1 MDAAR
6 VRVLRRSC
14 APKSFPCPQCGT
26 PGRRKDTHT
35 RPVRDIAFGQVAL
48 IEVTVGEYRAACDCC
63 KTFRSHVEGVEPRAE
78 YTNRVR
84 DAVIDRLL
92 EDGMSLHRLR
102 QAMHRDFLLDLSEG
116 FLYDCLD
123 WKVRQTD
130 MPGYRQWTLD
140 HFSGTL
146 CIDELHLGHRTL
158 LLATDPL
165 GDFPVAFA
173 LVRANDQDHMRR
185 FLNNLKSHGFW
196 PRVVVTD
203 GSNLYPTV
211 LAELWPN
218 ARHQS
223 CVFHVIKDINAHVFD
238 ALRRLRRKL
247 AQKRGRKRRRGRPSK
262 NQQRDRKRQGPT
274 RKEQA
279 HFVWKHRHLLVTRP
293 EHLDGRQRLRLS
305 QMFRHLPQSRML
317 RDFVLAIYRLFDPE
331 QSPHQSRCRRA
342 ALVNDPQYRADPDL
356 AEALGMLVPEKF
368 DRMMTFLHSPVARRV
383 RTNNHVERTNRRLR
397 HFEKVRYKW
406 RRRRTIVRFVVL
418 ALDRW
423 QNRRIANEHN
433 AATQDR
439 KPRGQLPCEQAA

>member
-1 MDAAR
+1 MDATR
-6 VRVLRRSC
+6 VRVLRQSC

-35 RPVRDIAFGQVAL
+35 RSVRDIAYGQIAL
-48 IEVTVGEYRAACDCC
+48 IELTVGEYRAACTCC
-63 KTFRSHVEGVEPRAE
+63 KTFRSHVEGIEPRAE

-92 EDGMSLHRLR
+92 GDGMSLHRLQ
-102 QAMHRDFLLDLSEG
+102 QAMQRDFLLDLSDG
-116 FLYDCLD
+116 FLSDCLD

-130 MPGYRQWTLD
+130 MPAYRQWTLNN
-140 HFSGTL
+140 FSGTL

-185 FLNNLKSHGFW
+185 FLNNLKNHGFL

-211 LAELWPN
+211 LAELWPA
-218 ARHQS
+218 ARHQL

-238 ALRRLRRKL
+238 ALRRLRRRL
-247 AQKRGRKRRRGRPSK
+247 AQKRGRRRRRGRPSK
-262 NQQRDRKRQGPT
+262 NQQRDRRRQGPT

-305 QMFRHLPQSRML
+305 QMFRYLPQSRML

-368 DRMMTFLHSPVARRV
+368 DKMMTFLHSPVARRV

-406 RRRRTIVRFVVL
+406 RRRRTIVRFILL

-423 QNRRIANEHN
+423 HHQRI
-433 AATQDR
+433 TQEQSADAPSR
-439 KPRGQLPCEQAA
+439 KPHARLPCKQAA

>member
-6 VRVLRRSC
+6 VRILRKSRV
-14 APKSFPCPQCGT
+14 PKTSPCPHCGKR
-26 PGRRKDTHT
+26 GRRKDTHT
-35 RPVRDIAFGQVAL
+35 RRVRDMAYGQIVF
-48 IEVTVGEYRAACDCC
+48 IELTVGEYRAACTCC
-63 KTFRSHVEGVEPRAE
+63 KTFRSHVEGIEPRAE

-92 EDGMSLHRLR
+92 NDSMSLHRVQ
-102 QAMHRDFLLDLSEG
+102 QAMQRDFRLDLSDG

-130 MPGYRQWTLD
+130 MPGYRQWTLNN
-140 HFSGTL
+140 FSGTL

-185 FLNNLKSHGFW
+185 FLNNLRNHGFL
-196 PRVVVTD
+196 PQVVVTD

-218 ARHQS
+218 ARHQL

-247 AQKRGRKRRRGRPSK
+247 AHKRGPKRRRGRPSQ
-262 NQQRDRKRQGPT
+262 NQQRERKRQGPT
-274 RKEQA
+274 KKEQA
-279 HFVWKHRHLLVTRP
+279 YFVWKHRHLLVTRP
-293 EHLDGRQRLRLS
+293 EHLDGRQRRWLS
-305 QMFRHLPQSRML
+305 QMFRYLPQSRTL
-317 RDFVLAIYRLFDPE
+317 RAFVLAIYRLFDPE

-342 ALVNDPQYRADPDL
+342 ALVNDPRYRVDPDL
-356 AEALGMLVPEKF
+356 AKVLGMLVPEKF
-368 DRMMTFLHSPVARRV
+368 DKMMTFLHSPVAKRV

-406 RRRRTIVRFVVL
+406 RRRRTIVRFIVL
-418 ALDRW
+418 ALQRW
-423 QNRRIANEHN
+423 HHQRT
-433 AATQDR
+433 TQEQGADARSR
-439 KPRGQLPCEQAA
+439 KPHALSPGKQAV